1 MNLFSRIL
9 ILLTGVLV
17 SGCVGLEL
25 PAREATPAPW
35 DPVPGDSEM
44 QRGEIELMNVDIIP
58 LESDP
63 SQFAL
68 QIDGALPTPCHLLRV
83 EVSSPD
89 DQSSIEVEIY
99 SIADPDQ
106 ICIQVLEPFSEEI
119 PLGDLTSSEYQV
131 FVNDELVGEL
141 PP

>member
-1 MNLFSRIL
+1 MQLNTRIL
-9 ILLTGVLV
+9 ILFACIFV
-17 SGCVGLEL
+17 SACVGLEL
-25 PAREATPAPW
+25 PAKEATPAPW
-35 DPVPGDSEM
+35 DPVPSDSEM
-44 QRGEIELMNVDIIP
+44 QRWEIEMVDVEIISP
-58 LESDP
+58 GSNP

-68 QIDGALPTPCHLLRV
+68 QVDGALPTPCHLLRV
-83 EVSSPD
+83 EVTTSE
-89 DQSSIEVEIY
+89 DQSRIEVEIY
-99 SIADPDQ
+99 SIADPVQ

>member
-99 SIADPDQ
+99 SIVDPDQ
-106 ICIQVLEPFSEEI
+106 ICIQVLEPFSEAI
-119 PLGDLTSSEYQV
+119 PLVGITNSESQV
-131 FVNDELVGEL
+131 MVNNKLIGKVS
-141 PP
+141 P